1 MSSISSRTSS
11 RGNPQRP
18 STPDQT
24 GRTLERTSSYAVAPK
39 SEYLRNALQARRA
52 HHTPTSSLQ
61 TTQSPPPP
69 ASKPAEVKTPRR
81 SPDVFAEFALS
92 EEQQTPVSPI
102 RRRRTSDVAMGIP
115 RSRTTR
121 ELQNELDKLKEK
133 LMTSNL
139 RIELLKSS
147 NSELQQNLASA
158 KEQIERL
165 EPLEDENYDLRV
177 ENQQLKLKVENMED
191 EIAGLKDVNE
201 DHRKTNEELT
211 AIASES
217 AAHWEAHEFAIE
229 EAAECIIKMEEEKT
243 VLTKELQELKE
254 RVITLENTSS
264 GSALVDGPAKYPSRV
279 YSVDESRPSTSHF
292 DSDYYS
298 QPSSPQAKPS
308 SESVISF
315 TPSELSRR
323 FLDLKEERRK
333 STRDLVNRMSAVSL
347 RALREAS
354 PSPAPEIPQ
363 IPEAYQQPIPK
374 IVQNDRS
381 ETPRANPV
389 RYRKDF
395 EALPPPLMEAARI
408 SSPVRPHTVT
418 PQAPAPQPDGLR
430 GLYRP
435 ERRSSNR
442 TSNDVRPSSM
452 VVSSSTNM
460 GSFGNRHQYAE
471 PLPHSLSRSSSNHTG
486 TNSSRERLQ
495 RTLRHRQSSASMR
508 TPTSAASSEWEILT
522 SNNSPPVS
530 VPSQAD
536 LTPEVDPREDKDR
549 WWRSID
555 RLTLSQVIAQ
565 PHQHLYSGH
574 RSNTPP
580 DIDQPRQPDPFNTS
594 RDSVKSSLQRSKT
607 AAPLNTLVMYEKDFL
622 FNPTESEEDF
632 MRKARNA
639 MPKRKP

>member
-1 MSSISSRTSS
+1 MSTTSSRTSS
-11 RGNPQRP
+11 RGYPPRP

-24 GRTLERTSSYAVAPK
+24 GRTLERSGSYAVAPK

-61 TTQSPPPP
+61 NTQPPPPP
-69 ASKPAEVKTPRR
+69 ASKPAEIKTPRR

-102 RRRRTSDVAMGIP
+102 RRRRTSDVTMGIP
-115 RSRTTR
+115 RSKTTR

-133 LMTSNL
+133 LMTSSL
-139 RIELLKSS
+139 RVELLRSS
-147 NSELQQNLASA
+147 NKELQQNLASA

-165 EPLEDENYDLRV
+165 EPLEDENYDLRA
-177 ENQQLKLKVENMED
+177 ENQQLKLKVENMDD
-191 EIAGLKDVNE
+191 EIARLKDSNE

-229 EAAECIIKMEEEKT
+229 EAAECIIKMEEEKA
-243 VLTKELQELKE
+243 VLTRELQELKD
-254 RVITLENTSS
+254 RVIALESTSS

-308 SESVISF
+308 IESVTSF
-315 TPSELSRR
+315 TPSELSKK
-323 FLDLKEERRK
+323 FLNLKEERRR

-354 PSPAPEIPQ
+354 PSPAPEVPQ

-374 IVQNDRS
+374 FVQNDRS

-389 RYRKDF
+389 QYRKDL
-395 EALPPPLMEAARI
+395 EMLPPPLMEAAPI
-408 SSPVRPHTVT
+408 ASPVRPHTVA

-442 TSNDVRPSSM
+442 ASNDVRPSSM
-452 VVSSSTNM
+452 VVTSTNS
-460 GSFGNRHQYAE
+460 GSLGYRHHYAE
-471 PLPHSLSRSSSNHTG
+471 PSAHSLSRSSSNHTG
-486 TNSSRERLQ
+486 TNSSNERL
-495 RTLRHRQSSASMR
+495 RTLRHRKSSASMR
-508 TPTSAASSEWEILT
+508 TPTSAASSEWEILA

-530 VPSQAD
+530 VSSQAD
-536 LTPEVDPREDKDR
+536 LTTEVDPLADKDR

-555 RLTLSQVIAQ
+555 HLTLSQVNAQ
-565 PHQHLYSGH
+565 AHQHLYSGQL
-574 RSNTPP
+574 SNTPP
-580 DIDQPRQPDPFNTS
+580 DIDQPRKLNPITS
-594 RDSVKSSLQRSKT
+594 RDSMKNSPQRSKT
-607 AAPLNTLVMYEKDFL
+607 ATPSNTRVTYEKDFL
-622 FNPTESEEDF
+622 FNAAESEEDF